1 MNNNPIRLIATCTVY
16 LSDGEELSAS
26 VGIDVKYDATADA
39 IHNQILR
46 VVTESLSENG
56 HEIVTAIV
64 TNICNLGQVPMPE
77 PVNTFSRINGIGMLP
92 GVRECRVCGDDHGS
106 SGLPCPKMTPYS

>member
-1 MNNNPIRLIATCTVY
+1 MNTNPIRLIATCEVY

-26 VGIDVKYDATADA
+26 VGIDVKYDATADI

-46 VVTESLSENG
+46 VVTESLSEDG

-77 PVNTFSRINGIGMLP
+77 PAKEFNRFHTFGILSGA
-92 GVRECRVCGDDHGS
+92 RECRVCGDDHGS
-106 SGLPCPKMTPYS
+106 SGLPCPKMTPMS